1 MRPVDLINSYYLKY
15 GADEAACAREY
26 YKNNNSKEINRKIKK
41 LAIYYPIMNR
51 GGVQRVI
58 SLMLPLYEKM
68 GYEIVLITEVISGD
82 DYNVPES
89 VKRVTVKNS
98 KDINV
103 GKYSYKERV
112 VEFEKIFTDEHID
125 VFIHH
130 GVREPFFVYEMLLAH
145 CMGIYTVAEK
155 HQIFSQNFCSMRDRF
170 FTHKE
175 IFKII
180 DKLVVLSNV
189 EEIYWRTLGI
199 DANYIENPFNLSLTN
214 FESDINNENIVWV
227 GRLDA
232 EQKQYFDVM
241 KIAKIVVKKRQGV
254 KFLIYGSGSDSVINN
269 LNMMICKNGLENNV
283 VFCGYESD
291 VTRIYKKARIHL
303 LTSAYEAFPMG
314 IYESRIC
321 GIPLV
326 MYELPYLELL
336 KEKKGFLSSVNG
348 DVSDMARNIC
358 KILDNKE
365 LEERLRKGAKES
377 IKKFGNDLV
386 CEKWE
391 KLFWDIENNH
401 KEVSENEDVKMIIET
416 MHKHYAIAQK
426 KYEKLLW
433 KSEQEKL
440 IYHVTMKMGEYGK
453 IVICPYGMVG
463 KKVKKMLNE
472 KEIYETYIV
481 DNTLSKYDST
491 IKSMDEI
498 KTMNCSK
505 MLFVIC
511 SEREEIK
518 KIFYDS
524 IREIADKEQIIYYD
538 QSII

>member
-51 GGVQRVI
+51 GGVQRVV

-89 VKRVTVKNS
+89 VKRVTVKS
-98 KDINV
+98 VKEID
-103 GKYSYKERV
+103 GRKFSYRERAQD
-112 VEFEKIFTDEHID
+112 FEKIFIKEQID

-130 GVREPFFVYEMLLAH
+130 GVRLPFFVYDMLLAH
-145 CMGIYTVAEK
+145 CMRIYTIAEK
-155 HQIFSQNFCSMRDRF
+155 HQIFTQGFCDIDDKF
-170 FTHKE
+170 YIHKE
-175 IFKII
+175 IFRII
-180 DKLVVLSNV
+180 DKVIVLSSA
-189 EEIYWRTLGI
+189 EKKYWKYMGI
-199 DANYIENPFNLSLTN
+199 DANCIENPYNLSLT
-214 FESDINNENIVWV
+214 DLKCKKNNENIVWV
-227 GRLDA
+227 GRLDINS
-232 EQKQYFDVM
+232 KQYFDVIE
-241 KIAKIVVKKRQGV
+241 IAKVVVKNKPGV
-254 KFLIYGSGSDSVINN
+254 KFLMYGSGNNSLINELNSIISENKLNDNVI
-269 LNMMICKNGLENNV
+269 
-283 VFCGYESD
+283 FCGYEPD
-291 VTRIYKKARIHL
+291 ITRIYLNARIHL
-303 LTSAYEAFPMG
+303 VTSAYEAFPMG

-348 DVSDMARNIC
+348 DVSNMAENIC
-358 KILDNKE
+358 KILDDKE
-365 LEERLRKGAKES
+365 LEERLRIEAKES
-377 IKKFGNDLV
+377 IKKFSNDLV

-391 KLFWDIENNH
+391 KIFFDIENNH

-498 KTMNCSK
+498 NKMDCSEV
-505 MLFVIC
+505 LFVIC
-511 SEREEIK
+511 SEQEEIK
-518 KIFYDS
+518 NIFYDS

-538 QSII
+538 QNII